1 MSRKRSKSL
10 NISTITLFMTVFI
23 VLYRPDT
30 ILAFPSNP
38 STNQLPQSNTL
49 AQVTVTTTNDIVD
62 GTTTSLEA
70 LNADPGPDQNV
81 SLREAVEAA
90 NATDT
95 DDTIII
101 SFDIPTTDPGYASS
115 SETWTITLESKLPT
129 LTRGNMTI
137 DGSTQ
142 TTTSTHPP
150 IVIDGTNNP
159 GNGSVGFSDGFTL
172 ASENNRLYR
181 LTIMN
186 FFDNGVLIDGGDAVN
201 NQVSGCYIGIDKTGL
216 SAKPNGTGVRIQNG
230 ASDNLIGGYTSGDRN
245 IIAGNNFDS
254 GIALSGAQTQSNTIA
269 GNWIGLDASGQSAL
283 SNTYA
288 GIRISGKATDNI
300 VGGTQT
306 GSSNIISGNQIG
318 VALEGSIANT
328 VAGNTIGLA
337 ADRSTPLGNENGGVY
352 LIGGANNNLVG
363 GTVASA
369 RNVIAS
375 NDGWGVYIAD
385 SGSDQNRIQGN
396 YIGVDRTGTAAGYG
410 NINYGIYV
418 GLSAQ
423 ANIIG
428 GTSTQSGNVIA
439 YNGAGGI
446 FIESSN
452 NKVASNIIGVGS
464 DRGTQLGNQNNGV
477 KVRGDNNMIGPD
489 NLIAYNQQSGITL
502 DGENITVHNNT
513 IDANARSGICVS
525 GSQTAITQNT
535 IRWNGGSSSVSPD
548 CDVQGG
554 IAITGTEVRVEDNV
568 IFANRGNG
576 ITVQNGVRNRLLTN
590 SISKNTDVG
599 ILLDSGGNGD
609 IAPPI
614 IQEVRS
620 NTIVGASCS
629 KCLVEVFT
637 DVGDQGEHFVGTTTA
652 TSEGTFQVPLSDAD
666 TESLFVTATQ
676 TDVAGNTSSFAVS
689 VSIAENQVYLP
700 MITR

>member
-1 MSRKRSKSL
+1 MK
-10 NISTITLFMTVFI
+10 ISTITLFMTVLVVFYGPGA
-23 VLYRPDT
+23 V
-30 ILAFPSNP
+30 LAFPSNF
-38 STNQLPQSNTL
+38 SINQSPQSTTS
-49 AQVTVTTTNDIVD
+49 AQVTVTTTSDTVD
-62 GTTTSLEA
+62 GTTTSLED

-90 NATDT
+90 NVTDT
-95 DDTIII
+95 NDVLTI
-101 SFDIPTTDPGYASS
+101 SFDIPTSDPGYDSG
-115 SETWTITLESKLPT
+115 SEIWTITLESKLPA

-142 TTTSTHPP
+142 ANTSTHPP
-150 IVIDGTNNP
+150 IVIDGTNDP
-159 GNGSVGFSDGFTL
+159 GGSSVGFSDGFTL
-172 ASENNRLYR
+172 ASENNRLHR

-186 FFDNGVLIDGGDAVN
+186 FFDNGVLIDGTNAVN
-201 NQVSGCYIGIDKTGL
+201 NTISGCYIGINKTGL
-216 SAKPNGTGVRIQNG
+216 SAKPNGTGIRVQNG
-230 ASDNLIGGYTSGDRN
+230 ASDNLIGGYTPGERN

-269 GNWIGLDASGQSAL
+269 GNWIGLNASGQSAL

-288 GIRISGKATDNI
+288 GIRISGEATDNV
-300 VGGTQT
+300 VGGTQA
-306 GSSNIISGNQIG
+306 GAGNIISGNQIG

-337 ADRSTPLGNENGGVY
+337 SDRSTPLGNENGGVY

-375 NDGWGVYIAD
+375 NNGWGVYIAD

-396 YIGVDRTGTAAGYG
+396 YIGVDQTGTAAGYG
-410 NINYGIYV
+410 NINYGVYV
-418 GLSAQ
+418 ELSAQ
-423 ANIIG
+423 SNIIG
-428 GTSTQSGNVIA
+428 GTSTQAGNVIA
-439 YNGAGGI
+439 YNGAGGV
-446 FIESSN
+446 FIESSDN
-452 NKVASNIIGVGS
+452 SVASNIIGVGS
-464 DRGTQLGNQNNGV
+464 DRSTQLGNQNSGI
-477 KVRGDNNMIGPD
+477 KVSGDNNTIGPD

-502 DGENITVHNNT
+502 DGANSTVHSNT

-535 IRWNGGSSSVSPD
+535 IRWNGGSSSVSSD

-554 IAITGTEVRVEDNV
+554 IAITGTEVRVEDNS

-576 ITVQNGVRNRLLTN
+576 ITVRNGVRNRLLTN
-590 SISKNTDVG
+590 SISKNTDTG

-614 IQEVRS
+614 IQEIRS
-620 NTIVGASCS
+620 DSIIGASCPQ
-629 KCLVEVFT
+629 CLVEVFT
-637 DVGDQGEHFVGTTTA
+637 DAGDQGEHFVGTTTA
-652 TSEGTFQVPLSDAD
+652 TSEGTFQVPRSNTDAD
-666 TESLFVTATQ
+666 SLFVTATQ
-676 TDVAGNTSSFAVS
+676 TDASGNTSSFAVS

-700 MITR
+700 MIIR